1 MQVDLFN
8 IKFKNGL
15 LEAPLLFQ
23 VCNLCTLLYVTQ
35 SLPQVARVILLSPCT
50 ALNTAAALLTSST
63 DPNQSLTENQTRG
76 AEYSSIAASEDNTV
90 PAQMWG

>member
-1 MQVDLFN
+1 MWKDITVPTY
-8 IKFKNGL
+8 
-15 LEAPLLFQ
+15 A
-23 VCNLCTLLYVTQ
+23 
-35 SLPQVARVILLSPCT
+35 

-90 PAQMWG
+90 PAQMWGWPTRAVFDTQCFHFVVIYSVEL